1 MTRVDLLQGLWV
13 ITNTLERL
21 ARTSGDAELEAII
34 TQLDAMIGACVTR
47 GMEPLPDDETAP
59 CAYDGRDVC
68 RAGEDTP

>member
-1 MTRVDLLQGLWV
+1 MTRVDLLQGLCA
-13 ITNTLERL
+13 ITDTLERL

-68 RAGEDTP
+68 RAGEDAP

>member
-21 ARTSGDAELEAII
+21 ARTSGDAELEAIV
-34 TQLDAMIGACVTR
+34 THLDAMIGACVTR
-47 GMEPLPDDETAP
+47 GMEPLSDDETAP
-59 CAYDGRDVC
+59 CAYGGRDVC